1 MQTTLVSRR
10 RFIGI
15 AGAAAGMTLSP
26 MLGAAASQIHRWNGV
41 AMGAEATIQLI
52 HPDAN
57 EARRVIELA
66 IGEIER
72 LENIFSLY
80 RSDSSVSRLNRDG
93 RLIAPPLELVDLLT
107 RASAVSA
114 MSDGAFDVTVQP
126 LWARYRDHF
135 NANPGATALPA
146 VDDILPL
153 VDWRAVRS
161 DGEAIAFDRPGMAIT
176 TNGIAQGYVTDR
188 VADLLRRNH
197 IDAVA
202 LNLGEVLTMGQR
214 MDGRDWQVGITDP
227 ANPERVAG
235 QIACADRAVATSG
248 GYGTLF
254 DRAQHYSH
262 LLDPR
267 TGKTAPVKRGVSVV
281 ADSACLADA
290 WSTAFALMDSA
301 SIRSSAHGLDKHGL
315 DKIEVY
321 VATPNSG
328 LEHLV

>member
-15 AGAAAGMTLSP
+15 VGAAAGMTLSP
-26 MLGAAASQIHRWNGV
+26 ALGATKSSIHRWNGA
-41 AMGAEATIQLI
+41 AMGAKATIEII
-52 HPDAN
+52 HSDAN
-57 EARRVIELA
+57 EAHRVIDLA
-66 IGEIER
+66 ISEIER

-80 RSDSSVSRLNRDG
+80 RAETSVSRLNRDG

-114 MSDGAFDVTVQP
+114 MSGGAFDVTVQP

-135 NANPGATALPA
+135 SANPGATALPA

-161 DGEAIAFDRPGMAIT
+161 DGEAITFDRLGMAIT
-176 TNGIAQGYVTDR
+176 PNGIAQGYVTDC
-188 VADLLRRNH
+188 VADILRRNH

-202 LNLGEVLTMGQR
+202 LNLGEVLTMGHR
-214 MDGRDWQVGITDP
+214 SDGRDWQVGISDP
-227 ANPERVAG
+227 EEPARIAG
-235 QIACADRAVATSG
+235 RIACSNRAVATSG

-254 DRAQHYSH
+254 DHAQHYSH

-267 TGKTAPVKRGVSVV
+267 TGRTAPIERGVSVV

-301 SIRSSAHGLDKHGL
+301 SIRESAHGLENV
-315 DKIEVY
+315 EVY

-328 LEHLV
+328 LKRLV

>member
-1 MQTTLVSRR
+1 
-10 RFIGI
+10 
-15 AGAAAGMTLSP
+15 MTLSP
-26 MLGAAASQIHRWNGV
+26 VPGAAKSPVHRWNGV

-57 EARRVIELA
+57 EANRVIALA
-66 IGEIER
+66 IAEIAR
-72 LENIFSLY
+72 LEDIFSLY
-80 RSDSSVSRLNRDG
+80 RPDSSVSRLNRHG

-107 RASAVSA
+107 RAAAVSA
-114 MSDGAFDVTVQP
+114 MSGGAFDMTVQP

-135 NANPGATALPA
+135 SADPGATALPA

-176 TNGIAQGYVTDR
+176 PNGIAQGYVTDR

-202 LNLGEVLTMGQR
+202 LNLGEVLTMGHR
-214 MDGRDWQVGITDP
+214 GDGRDWQVGITDP
-227 ANPERVAG
+227 EEPARIAG
-235 QIACADRAVATSG
+235 RIACSDRAVATSG
-248 GYGTLF
+248 GYGTIF
-254 DRAQHYSH
+254 DSSRRYSH

-267 TGKTAPVKRGVSVV
+267 TGKTAPIERGVSVV

-301 SIRSSAHGLDKHGL
+301 SIRASAHGLEN
-315 DKIEVY
+315 IEVY
-321 VATPNSG
+321 VATPDAG
-328 LEHLV
+328 LERLA